1 MKSLFLKIFL
11 SFWAALAL
19 SLVLAIL
26 VTIALR
32 PARGIGSQAPQTLAE
47 AVNAYQTGGQRAAHD
62 YLEEV
67 FRTQHVRAFV
77 FDPAGHELAGR
88 QHVPPWIE
96 DARQGTAP
104 QGGATLPSGSPLAG
118 SSQNGSPQNASPQN
132 ASPQNGSSADASS
145 ANGAAAGGTARAGSP
160 RHRSWMDNLLPDR
173 IIRQALTLDGKRYT
187 LVLEL
192 PPGRRG
198 FLGPNDIPL
207 LGIAIILSGLV
218 CYLLSWSV
226 TSPVIRLRKAAQSL
240 AAGDLSARAGAT
252 ASGRRDELTELMRD
266 FDRMAERIEAL
277 VDSQSRLLKD
287 VSHELR
293 SPLARLSVALGLARQ
308 RATPEIVGSL
318 NRIELETDRLN
329 QLIQRLLT
337 ISRLESGTDGL
348 RKSRL
353 SLRELLEQVAYDAEY
368 ESPGRGCRVA
378 ETETVAAHASP
389 GADEFLVDADPDLL
403 RSAVENVVRNATR
416 YTAEGTTVE
425 VRLERQQD
433 ANGEQIVIHVLDSGP
448 GVPDEALSKIFEP
461 FYRLDDARNRQ
472 TGGAGLGLSIADRAI
487 KLHGGQVR
495 ASNRKEGGLEV
506 EIRIPA
512 APPVRGFA
520 LPAHS

>member
-11 SFWAALAL
+11 SFWAAQAL
-19 SLVLAIL
+19 FLVLAIL

-32 PARGIGSQAPQTLAE
+32 PARHGIESQGSQILAE
-47 AVNAYQTGGQRAAHD
+47 AVNAYQGGGERGAHD

-67 FRTQHVRAFV
+67 LHTQHVRAFV
-77 FDPAGHELAGR
+77 FDPSGHELSGR
-88 QHVPPWIE
+88 LAPPWIE
-96 DARQGTAP
+96 DIRQGVP
-104 QGGATLPSGSPLAG
+104 PHGGAPHGGLPH
-118 SSQNGSPQNASPQN
+118 
-132 ASPQNGSSADASS
+132 
-145 ANGAAAGGTARAGSP
+145 
-160 RHRSWMDNLLPDR
+160 HRGWIDSLLPDR

-192 PPGRRG
+192 PPGPRV
-198 FLGPNDIPL
+198 FFGPHEIPG
-207 LGIAIILSGLV
+207 LGIAIAVITSGLM
-218 CYLLSWSV
+218 CYLLAWSM
-226 TSPVIRLRKAAQSL
+226 TSPVTRLRKAAQSL
-240 AAGDLSARAGAT
+240 AAGDLSARTGAPV
-252 ASGRRDELTELMRD
+252 SGRRDEMTELMRD
-266 FDRMAERIEAL
+266 FDRMAERIEGL

-308 RATPEIVGSL
+308 RGTPEVEASL
-318 NRIELETDRLN
+318 SRIELEADRLN

-348 RKSRL
+348 RKTTL
-353 SLRELLEQVAYDAEY
+353 SLRELVEQVAHDAEY
-368 ESPGRGCRVA
+368 ENPGRGCRVTSLVDMPA
-378 ETETVAAHASP
+378 DA
-389 GADEFLVDADPDLL
+389 ADEFLVEADSNLL

-425 VRLERQQD
+425 VRLERQQA
-433 ANGEQIVIHVLDSGP
+433 ANGQEIVVRVLDSGP
-448 GVPDEALSKIFEP
+448 GVPDEALQKIFEP

-487 KLHGGQVR
+487 RLHGGQLR

-512 APPVRGFA
+512 AAGFA

>member
-11 SFWAALAL
+11 SFWAAQAL
-19 SLVLAIL
+19 FLVLAIL

-32 PARGIGSQAPQTLAE
+32 PARHGIESQGSQILAE
-47 AVNAYQTGGQRAAHD
+47 VVNAYQGGGERAAHD

-67 FRTQHVRAFV
+67 LHTQHVRAFV
-77 FDPAGHELAGR
+77 FDPSGHELAGR
-88 QHVPPWIE
+88 QVPPWIE
-96 DARQGTAP
+96 DVRQGIP
-104 QGGATLPSGSPLAG
+104 PHGGAPHGGLPH
-118 SSQNGSPQNASPQN
+118 
-132 ASPQNGSSADASS
+132 
-145 ANGAAAGGTARAGSP
+145 
-160 RHRSWMDNLLPDR
+160 HRGWMDSLLPDR
-173 IIRQALTLDGKRYT
+173 ILRQALTLDGKRYT

-192 PPGRRG
+192 PPGPRV
-198 FLGPNDIPL
+198 FFGPHEIPG
-207 LGIAIILSGLV
+207 LGIGIAVITSGLV
-218 CYLLSWSV
+218 CYLLAWSM
-226 TSPVIRLRKAAQSL
+226 TSPVTRLRRAAQSL
-240 AAGDLSARAGAT
+240 AAGDLSARTGAPV
-252 ASGRRDELTELMRD
+252 SGRRDEMTELMRD
-266 FDRMAERIEAL
+266 FDRMAERIEGL

-308 RATPEIVGSL
+308 RATPEVAPELESSL
-318 NRIELETDRLN
+318 NRIELEADRLN

-348 RKSRL
+348 RKTTL
-353 SLRELLEQVAYDAEY
+353 SLRELVEQVAHDAEY
-368 ESPGRGCRVA
+368 ENPGRGCRVTSLVDMPA
-378 ETETVAAHASP
+378 DA
-389 GADEFLVDADPDLL
+389 ADEFLVEADSNLL
-403 RSAVENVVRNATR
+403 RSAVENVIRNATR

-425 VRLERQQD
+425 VRLERQQA
-433 ANGEQIVIHVLDSGP
+433 ANGQEIVVRVLDSGP
-448 GVPDEALSKIFEP
+448 GVPDEALQKIFEP

-487 KLHGGQVR
+487 RLHGGQLR

-512 APPVRGFA
+512 AAGFA

>member
-32 PARGIGSQAPQTLAE
+32 PARRGIESQAPQTLAE
-47 AVNAYQTGGQRAAHD
+47 AVNAYQTGGQRATHD
-62 YLEEV
+62 YLEELW
-67 FRTQHVRAFV
+67 RTQHVRAFV
-77 FDPAGHELAGR
+77 FDPAGNELSGR
-88 QHVPPWIE
+88 RVPPWIE
-96 DARQGTAP
+96 ESREGGTQPGGA
-104 QGGATLPSGSPLAG
+104 QGGNQRGGPL
-118 SSQNGSPQNASPQN
+118 
-132 ASPQNGSSADASS
+132 
-145 ANGAAAGGTARAGSP
+145 
-160 RHRSWMDNLLPDR
+160 RHRSWMDNFLPDR
-173 IIRQALTLDGKRYT
+173 IMRQALTLDGRRYT

-192 PPGRRG
+192 PPGPRG

-218 CYLLSWSV
+218 CYLLAWSI
-226 TSPVIRLRKAAQSL
+226 TSPVARLRKAAQSL
-240 AAGDLSARAGAT
+240 ASGDLSARAGAPVG
-252 ASGRRDELTELMRD
+252 GRRGELTELMRD
-266 FDRMAERIEAL
+266 FDRMAERIEGL

-308 RATPEIVGSL
+308 RATPEVAPELESAL
-318 NRIELETDRLN
+318 NRIEIEADRLN

-337 ISRLESGTDGL
+337 ISRLESGSDGL
-348 RKSRL
+348 HKTQL
-353 SLRELLEQVAYDAEY
+353 SLRDLVEQVARDAEY
-368 ESPGRGCRVA
+368 ETPGRGCRVTA
-378 ETETVAAHASP
+378 DA
-389 GADEFLVDADPDLL
+389 ADEFLVEADPDLL
-403 RSAVENVVRNATR
+403 RSAVENAVRNATR

-425 VRLERQQD
+425 VRLERQQA
-433 ANGEQIVIHVLDSGP
+433 ANGNGEEIVIRVLDSGP
-448 GVPDEALSKIFEP
+448 GVPDEALAKIFEP

-487 KLHGGQVR
+487 RLHGGQLR

-512 APPVRGFA
+512 VSPV
-520 LPAHS
+520 